1 MTSEVYQTS
10 FDLFNG
16 RVVGESSQAFH
27 LTPAPTIPL
36 KDRINLPAELV
47 AHLAQ
52 PDAFAYYCFAKD
64 NPDKNCSHR
73 YFITYQRSLWDEYT
87 VLRQW
92 GRTGAE
98 RQFSRAEH
106 YQQPTP
112 AQKQVSRLIRRRLR
126 RGYRLSYAA

>member
-1 MTSEVYQTS
+1 MNSENYQTS
-10 FDLFNG
+10 FDLFECLA
-16 RVVGESSQAFH
+16 VSEPAQIFH
-27 LTPAPTIPL
+27 LTPASIEPT
-36 KDRINLPAELV
+36 KDRINLPTEL
-47 AHLAQ
+47 ATHLAQ

-64 NPDKNCSHR
+64 NPTKNCSHR

-92 GRTGAE
+92 GRLGAE